1 MKGPQK
7 YEMYHVCYKSIIKAR
22 KCATYTTA
30 ADGGKSLSSHA
41 RCASVKC
48 AFCIWKYGLSATQ
61 VASGLQTQVSW
72 LQGSSSFYHAGLKE
86 WRGQGKNGV
95 GGISK
100 KQGEQRKLWR
110 RCGKRHQHQLQELLP
125 QVCAQC
131 CQTPAERKETQASS
145 LPKARA

>member
-7 YEMYHVCYKSIIKAR
+7 YEMYHVCYKSIIKAH
-22 KCATYTTA
+22 KCVTYTTA

-86 WRGQGKNGV
+86 WERPRQKW
-95 GGISK
+95 GGGDKQKARRAK
-100 KQGEQRKLWR
+100 KAVETLW
-110 RCGKRHQHQLQELLP
+110 EEAP
-125 QVCAQC
+125 
-131 CQTPAERKETQASS
+131 TPAPGAAPPSLCPVLPDTSRKEGDPGVFTS
-145 LPKARA
+145 